1 MQIREIIDNP
11 STASTE
17 SPPEA
22 LRMPGSS
29 SSWEMTVPRKQL
41 NMQVVSNSGGLFAG
55 ER

>member
-1 MQIREIIDNP
+1 MQIRETIDNP

-17 SPPEA
+17 SQPKA

-29 SSWEMTVPRKQL
+29 SSPEMTVPRKEL
-41 NMQVVSNSGGLFAG
+41 NMQVVSNGDGAFAG